1 MKISISGIR
10 GIFGQDLTIKEI
22 ARFTRT
28 FGSYLNDNYDKKKC
42 VIARD
47 SRPSGKLINDVVIG
61 CLLEQG
67 ISVYDLGVAPT
78 PVLFRES
85 RMYSGGLMVTASHN
99 PLPWNGLKMLI
110 NGRGLFEEDLER
122 LLKTQ
127 IHDHVKMGQYF
138 EIDPHYMSDILTH
151 LPPLKQSNPNFKAGI
166 DFGGGAACGYGNQLL
181 DLYHIKYLGINDKVG
196 FSSRGPDPTS
206 DPLVDLCSL
215 VKVNKLNFGFAF
227 DPDGDRLVLVNRD
240 GFKLNPDLTLLF
252 CIASVINNNKYKK
265 FTISLDT
272 SLSIEKYVIEHG
284 GQIFFSKVGESNVIK
299 RMHETGSESGGEG
312 SSGGFIMPGFNSC
325 RDGLL
330 ASVLISSLNKELVD
344 ECIFLSSRLK
354 QIRTKYPI
362 DAKTDK
368 EILFDK
374 ILSILKPRTSEII
387 STDGLKFI
395 IDENSWI
402 LIRISNTEHVIRMSL
417 ESTSDDADSLYKS
430 FYTKIVDV
438 YEKSK

>member
-1 MKISISGIR
+1 VKISISGIR

-22 ARFTRT
+22 SRFTRT
-28 FGSYLNDNYDKKKC
+28 FGSYLNDNFDKKTC

-85 RMYSGGLMVTASHN
+85 RMYSGGLMITASHN

-110 NGRGLFEEDLER
+110 SGRGLFEQDLER
-122 LLKTQ
+122 LLGTQ
-127 IHDHVKMGQYF
+127 IHNHIKMGQYF
-138 EIDPHYMSDILTH
+138 KIDPHYMSDIISYLN
-151 LPPLKQSNPNFKAGI
+151 LPPKQSDLHFKSGI

-181 DLYHIKYLGINDKVG
+181 DLYRIKYLGINDKMG

-206 DPLVDLCSL
+206 DPLIDLCNL

-227 DPDGDRLVLVNRD
+227 DPDGDRLVLVNND
-240 GFKLNPDLTLLF
+240 GIKLAPDLTLLF
-252 CIASVINNNKYKK
+252 CIASVIFNNRHKK

-299 RMHETGSESGGEG
+299 RMHETDSESGGEG

-344 ECIFLSSRLK
+344 ECILLSSRLK

-374 ILSILKPRTSEII
+374 ILSVLKPSSSEII

-395 IDENSWI
+395 IDDNSWI
-402 LIRISNTEHVIRMSL
+402 LIRLSNTEHIIRMSL
-417 ESTSDDADSLYKS
+417 ESTSVNADSLYKS
-430 FYTKIVDV
+430 FYNKIVDV
-438 YEKSK
+438 YEKS

>member
-10 GIFGQDLTIKEI
+10 GVFGQDLTIKEI

-28 FGSYLNDNYDKKKC
+28 YGSYLNDNFEDQSC

-47 SRPSGKLINDVVIG
+47 SRPTGRLINEIVIG

-67 ISVYDLGVAPT
+67 INVYDLGVAPT

-85 RMYSGGLMVTASHN
+85 RKYSGGLMVTASHN

-110 NGRGLFEEDLER
+110 QGRGLFEEDLDC
-122 LLKTQ
+122 LLATK
-127 IHDHVKMGQYF
+127 IRDHVKMGQYF
-138 EIDPHYMSDILTH
+138 RITPHYMLDMLYHIHPKELSD
-151 LPPLKQSNPNFKAGI
+151 PYFKAGV

-181 DLYHIKYLGINDKVG
+181 DLYNIKYLGINDILE

-206 DPLVDLCSL
+206 DPLTELCNL

-227 DPDGDRLVLVNRD
+227 DPDGDRLVLVNAD
-240 GFKLNPDLTLLF
+240 GIKLNPDLTLLL
-252 CIASVINNNKYKK
+252 CIASVINNNKFNK

-272 SLSIEKYVIEHG
+272 SLSIEKYVAKYG

-299 RMHETGSESGGEG
+299 RMRETDSEAGGEG

-330 ASVLISSLNKELVD
+330 ASVLISLLNKELVN
-344 ECIFLSSRLK
+344 ECISLSSKFK

-362 DAKTDK
+362 DSRIDK
-368 EILFDK
+368 NILFDR
-374 ILSILKPRTSEII
+374 ILSALKPSSSEII
-387 STDGLKFI
+387 ATDGLKFI
-395 IDENSWI
+395 IDDSSWI
-402 LIRISNTEHVIRMSL
+402 LIRISNTEHVIRLSL
-417 ESTSDDADSLYKS
+417 ESTGENANSLYKS
-430 FYTKIVDV
+430 FYDKIVDA
-438 YEKSK
+438 YEKS